1 MWETQSLHLGSAK
14 ENSTFRNESGS
25 RVQSL
30 NAKSWME
37 ARMHKKRLF
46 SVIAATSAAALI
58 LSGCGGSS
66 SSTSGVPKVDMMK
79 SLGKGEGQVNIV
91 AWAGYV
97 ENGSTDPKVDW
108 VTDFEKSTGCK
119 VNVKNG
125 ATSDDMVA
133 LMKTGEYD
141 VVSASGDASLRL
153 IYGGDVAPVNT
164 KLIPNYAD
172 IFDNLKMQ
180 PWNSVDGVAYG
191 VPHGRGANLLA
202 YRTDIV
208 KPAPTS
214 WGAVFDVNS
223 PYKGKITA
231 YDSPIYIADAA
242 LYLMKT
248 KPELGIKYPYALDQK
263 QFDAS
268 VELLKAQ
275 KPLIGEY
282 WGDYLKHVAS
292 LKSGATVLG
301 TTWQVNINLAQ
312 GEKTKVEGI
321 KPSEGSTGWSDT
333 WMISSKAKHPNCAYQ
348 WMNHIVSPAANA
360 GVAEWFG
367 EAPSNAKS
375 CDLTADKNHC
385 ATFHASDDAY
395 WKDVYYWN
403 TPTEKCLDGRKDAKC
418 IPYAEW
424 VKAWSSLRNA

>member
-1 MWETQSLHLGSAK
+1 
-14 ENSTFRNESGS
+14 
-25 RVQSL
+25 
-30 NAKSWME
+30 ME
-37 ARMHKKRLF
+37 AVMQKKRLF
-46 SVIAATSAAALI
+46 TSLVLATSAALV
-58 LSGCGGSS
+58 LSSCGSS
-66 SSTSGVPKVDMMK
+66 KSASNEPPKLEALK
-79 SLGKGEGQVNIV
+79 SLGAGEGAVNIV

-97 ENGSTDPKVDW
+97 ENGSTDPNVDW
-108 VTDFEKSTGCK
+108 VTDFEKETGCK

-125 ATSDDMVA
+125 ATSDEMVA

-153 IYGGDVAPVNT
+153 IYGGDVSPVNT
-164 KLIPNYAD
+164 DLITNYAD
-172 IFDNLKMQ
+172 VFDNLKNQ
-180 PWNSVDGVAYG
+180 PWNSVNGVAYG

-214 WGAVFDVNS
+214 WGSVFDTNS

-248 KPELGIKYPYALDQK
+248 QKDLGIKYPYALDQK
-263 QFDAS
+263 QFDAA
-268 VELLKAQ
+268 VALLKEQ

-292 LKSGATVLG
+292 LKSGGTVLG
-301 TTWQVNINLAQ
+301 TTWQVNINLAK
-312 GEKTKVEGI
+312 GEGTKVEGI
-321 KPSEGSTGWSDT
+321 KPVEGSTGWSDT
-333 WMISSKAKHPNCAYQ
+333 WMISSKAKHPNCAYK
-348 WMNHIVSPAANA
+348 WMDHIISPKANA

-385 ATFHASDDAY
+385 ATFHANDDAY
-395 WKDVYYWN
+395 WSDVYYWN
-403 TPTEKCLDGRKDAKC
+403 TPTEACLDGRTDVKC
-418 IPYAEW
+418 VPYAEW
-424 VKAWSSLRNA
+424 VKAWSSLRNS

>member
-1 MWETQSLHLGSAK
+1 
-14 ENSTFRNESGS
+14 
-25 RVQSL
+25 
-30 NAKSWME
+30 ME

-214 WGAVFDVNS
+214 WGAVFDANS

-248 KPELGIKYPYALDQK
+248 QPDLGIEYPYALDQK

-321 KPSEGSTGWSDT
+321 KPVEGSTGWSDT

>member
-1 MWETQSLHLGSAK
+1 
-14 ENSTFRNESGS
+14 
-25 RVQSL
+25 
-30 NAKSWME
+30 
-37 ARMHKKRLF
+37 MHKKRLF
-46 SVIAATSAAALI
+46 SQIAVASVAALI
-58 LSGCGGSS
+58 LAGCSSSNDAASS
-66 SSTSGVPKVDMMK
+66 SSVPDVPMME
-79 SLGKGEGQVNIV
+79 SLGAGEGQVNIV

-97 ENGSTDPKVDW
+97 ENGSTDKSVDW
-108 VTDFEKSTGCK
+108 VTGFEKETGCK

-164 KLIPNYAD
+164 DLISNYAD
-172 IFDNLKMQ
+172 IFDNLKLQ
-180 PWNSVDGVAYG
+180 PWNSVDGVSYG

-202 YRTDIV
+202 YNSDVV

-214 WGAVFDVNS
+214 WGAVFDANS

-242 LYLMKT
+242 LYLMNT
-248 KPELGIKYPYALDQK
+248 QPDLGIKYPYALDQE
-263 QFDAS
+263 QFDAAI
-268 VELLKAQ
+268 ELLKAQ

-292 LKSGATVLG
+292 LKSGGTVLG
-301 TTWQVNINLAQ
+301 TTWQVNINLAKSE
-312 GEKTKVEGI
+312 GVKAEGI
-321 KPSEGSTGWSDT
+321 KPAEGSTGWSDT
-333 WMISSKAKHPNCAYQ
+333 WMISSKAKNPNCAYL
-348 WMNHIVSPAANA
+348 WMNHIASPEANA

-385 ATFHASDDAY
+385 ATFHAADDAY
-395 WKDVYYWN
+395 WEDVYYWN
-403 TPTEKCLDGRKDAKC
+403 TPTEACLDGRTDAKC
-418 IPYAEW
+418 VPYAEW
-424 VKAWSSLRNA
+424 VKAWSSLRNS

>member
-1 MWETQSLHLGSAK
+1 
-14 ENSTFRNESGS
+14 
-25 RVQSL
+25 
-30 NAKSWME
+30 ME
-37 ARMHKKRLF
+37 AVMQRKRLYV
-46 SVIAATSAAALI
+46 SLVLASAAALV
-58 LSGCGGSS
+58 LSSCG
-66 SSTSGVPKVDMMK
+66 SSTSASNEPPKLEALS
-79 SLGKGEGQVNIV
+79 SLGAGEGAVNIV

-97 ENGSTDPKVDW
+97 ENGSTDPNVDW
-108 VTDFEKSTGCK
+108 VTGFEKETGCK

-125 ATSDDMVA
+125 STSDEMVA

-153 IYGGDVAPVNT
+153 IYGGDVSPVNT
-164 KLIPNYAD
+164 DLIPNYAD
-172 IFDNLKMQ
+172 VFANLKDQ
-180 PWNSVDGVAYG
+180 PWNSVNGVAYG
-191 VPHGRGANLLA
+191 VPHGRGANLLS

-214 WGAVFDVNS
+214 WGSVFDVNS

-248 KPELGIKYPYALDQK
+248 QKDLGIEYPYALDQK
-263 QFDAS
+263 QFDAA
-268 VELLKAQ
+268 VALLKEQ

-292 LKSGATVLG
+292 LKSGGTVLG
-301 TTWQVNINLAQ
+301 TTWQVNINLAK
-312 GEKTKVEGI
+312 GEGTKVEGI
-321 KPSEGSTGWSDT
+321 KPVEGSTGWSDT

-348 WMNHIVSPAANA
+348 WMNHIISPAANA

-385 ATFHASDDAY
+385 ATFHANDDAY
-395 WKDVYYWN
+395 WSDVYYWN
-403 TPTEKCLDGRKDAKC
+403 TPTEACLDGRTDVKC
-418 IPYAEW
+418 VPYAEW
-424 VKAWSSLRNA
+424 VKAWSSLRNS

>member
-1 MWETQSLHLGSAK
+1 MEVQMRRKPLI
-14 ENSTFRNESGS
+14 S
-25 RVQSL
+25 R
-30 NAKSWME
+30 
-37 ARMHKKRLF
+37 
-46 SVIAATSAAALI
+46 IAVASIAALI
-58 LSGCGGSS
+58 LAGCSTSKDAASS
-66 SSTSGVPKVDMMK
+66 SGVPDVPMMK
-79 SLGKGEGQVNIV
+79 SLGAGEGQVNLV

-97 ENGSTDPKVDW
+97 ENGSSDPKVDW
-108 VTDFEKSTGCK
+108 VTAWEKETGCK
-119 VNVKNG
+119 VNVKTG

-164 KLIPNYAD
+164 DLIPNYAD
-172 IFDNLKMQ
+172 IFENLKLQ
-180 PWNSVDGVAYG
+180 QWNSVNGVAYG
-191 VPHGRGANLLA
+191 IPHGRGANLLS

-214 WGAVFDVNS
+214 WSAVFDANS

-248 KPELGIKYPYALDQK
+248 QPDLGITYPYALDQK
-263 QFDAS
+263 QFDAA
-268 VELLKAQ
+268 VAVLTAQ

-292 LKSGATVLG
+292 IKSGGTVLG
-301 TTWQVNINLAQ
+301 TTWQVNINLAKSE
-312 GEKTKVEGI
+312 GVKVEGI

-333 WMISSKAKHPNCAYQ
+333 WMISSKAKNPNCAYM
-348 WMNHIVSPAANA
+348 WMDHIASPEANA

-375 CDLTADKNHC
+375 CAITADKNHC
-385 ATFHASDDAY
+385 ATFHAADDAY
-395 WKDVYYWN
+395 WKDVFYWN
-403 TPTEKCLDGRKDAKC
+403 TPTQACLDGRTDVKC

-424 VKAWSSLRNA
+424 VKAWSSLRNS

>member
-1 MWETQSLHLGSAK
+1 MQ
-14 ENSTFRNESGS
+14 
-25 RVQSL
+25 
-30 NAKSWME
+30 
-37 ARMHKKRLF
+37 KKRLF
-46 SVIAATSAAALI
+46 SVLAAVSAAALV
-58 LSGCGGSS
+58 LAGCGSSNSS
-66 SSTSGVPKVDMMK
+66 SSGLPKVDMLK
-79 SLGKGEGQVNIV
+79 ELGKGEGQVNIV

-191 VPHGRGANLLA
+191 IPHGRGANLLA

-214 WGAVFDVNS
+214 WGAVFDANS

-242 LYLMKT
+242 LYLMAT
-248 KPELGIKYPYALDQK
+248 QPDLGIKYPYALDQK

-268 VELLKAQ
+268 VALLKEQ

-301 TTWQVNINLAQ
+301 TTWQVNINLAK
-312 GEKTKVEGI
+312 GEGTKVEGI
-321 KPSEGSTGWSDT
+321 KPTEGSTGWSDT
-333 WMISSKAKHPNCAYQ
+333 WMISSKSKHPNCAYQ
-348 WMNHIVSPAANA
+348 WMNHIASPAANA
-360 GVAEWFG
+360 AVAEWFG

-385 ATFHASDDAY
+385 ATFHAADDAY

-403 TPTEKCLDGRKDAKC
+403 TPTEQCLDGRKDAKC
-418 IPYAEW
+418 VPYAEW

>member
-1 MWETQSLHLGSAK
+1 MQ
-14 ENSTFRNESGS
+14 
-25 RVQSL
+25 
-30 NAKSWME
+30 
-37 ARMHKKRLF
+37 KKRLF
-46 SVIAATSAAALI
+46 SVMAAISAAALV
-58 LSGCGGSS
+58 LAGCGSSNSS
-66 SSTSGVPKVDMMK
+66 SSGLPKVDMLK
-79 SLGKGEGQVNIV
+79 ELGKGEGQVNIV

-191 VPHGRGANLLA
+191 IPHGRGANLLA

-214 WGAVFDVNS
+214 WGAVFDANS

-248 KPELGIKYPYALDQK
+248 QPDLGIKYPYALDQK

-268 VELLKAQ
+268 VALLKAQ

-301 TTWQVNINLAQ
+301 TTWQVNINLAK
-312 GEKTKVEGI
+312 GEGTKVEGI

-333 WMISSKAKHPNCAYQ
+333 WMISSKSKHPNCAYQ
-348 WMNHIVSPAANA
+348 WMNHIASPAANA
-360 GVAEWFG
+360 AVAEWFG

-375 CDLTADKNHC
+375 CDMTADKNHC
-385 ATFHASDDAY
+385 ATFHAADDAY

-403 TPTEKCLDGRKDAKC
+403 TPTEQCLDGRKDAKC

>member
-1 MWETQSLHLGSAK
+1 MQ
-14 ENSTFRNESGS
+14 
-25 RVQSL
+25 
-30 NAKSWME
+30 
-37 ARMHKKRLF
+37 KKRLF
-46 SVIAATSAAALI
+46 SVMAAVSAAALV
-58 LSGCGGSS
+58 LAGCGSSNSS
-66 SSTSGVPKVDMMK
+66 SSGLPKVDMLK
-79 SLGKGEGQVNIV
+79 ELGNGEGQVNIV

-164 KLIPNYAD
+164 KLISNYAD

-214 WGAVFDVNS
+214 WGAVFDANS

-248 KPELGIKYPYALDQK
+248 QPDLGIKYPYALDQK

-268 VELLKAQ
+268 VALLKAQ
-275 KPLIGEY
+275 APLVGEY

-292 LKSGATVLG
+292 LKSGATGLG

-312 GEKTKVEGI
+312 GEGTKVEGI

-333 WMISSKAKHPNCAYQ
+333 WMISSKSKHPNCAYQ
-348 WMNHIVSPAANA
+348 WMNHIASPAANA
-360 GVAEWFG
+360 AVAEWFG

-375 CDLTADKNHC
+375 CDMTADKNHC
-385 ATFHASDDAY
+385 ATFHAADDAY

-403 TPTEKCLDGRKDAKC
+403 TPTEQCLDGRKDAQC
-418 IPYAEW
+418 VPYAEW